1 MFNLSIIVG
10 GFGMTPVDIAKMT
23 PRERLDLIGELWDSL
38 TDADVTLTPA
48 QEAELARRM
57 ATFDADAKSAI
68 SWVDV
73 KRERVE
79 RTR

>member
-1 MFNLSIIVG
+1 
-10 GFGMTPVDIAKMT
+10 MTPVDIAKMT
-23 PRERLDLIGELWDSL
+23 PREKLDLIGELWDSL
-38 TDADVTLTPA
+38 TDADVALTKA

-57 ATFDADAKSAI
+57 ATFDADTESAI
-68 SWVDV
+68 PWVDV

>member
-1 MFNLSIIVG
+1 
-10 GFGMTPVDIAKMT
+10 MTPVDIAKMT

-57 ATFDADAKSAI
+57 ATFDADTKSAI
-68 SWVDV
+68 PWVDV
-73 KRERVE
+73 KRERFE